1 MLLPVFRKR
10 ITTSMAI
17 LLGFGL
23 TILIGGLLLML
34 PICSRQGEMTP
45 FLDAVFTSTSAV
57 CVTGL
62 VVHDTMTWW
71 SPIGQALILI
81 LIQIGGMGI
90 ITLSA
95 LVSMAAR
102 RKIGMMQRAA
112 IQDSIG
118 GNQLGGIVAMTLF
131 IVKTMLLMELGGAV
145 LLSFRFIP
153 RYGRW
158 KGIGFSLFH
167 AVSAFCNAGFDL
179 MGEQG
184 PFSSLTG
191 FSSDVLVNLTV
202 CILIILGGIGFF
214 TWKDAAEYRFRVKRY
229 RMQTKAVLLMSLALI
244 LLPFLFF
251 FSLEYQDLPL
261 RERILSS
268 FFQSVTPRTAGFNTE
283 DYAAMSGSGQ
293 ALTIILMLIG
303 GSPGSTA
310 GGMKV
315 TTVFVIFAVF
325 TSVFSRTGQ
334 PSAFGRGIP
343 DAAIRQAVAI
353 LIVYLILF
361 LTGGMIIS
369 GIEDLPL
376 GTCLFET
383 ASAIGTVG
391 LTLGITSTLGRTS
404 KLILILLMFIGRTG
418 GLTIARAFIR
428 DQMVT
433 SQGRR
438 YPMDSIAVG

>member
-261 RERILSS
+261 AISGKTGTAQESKSKPSHALFISYAPSDDPTVAMAVRIGNGYSS
-268 FFQSVTPRTAGFNTE
+268 TNTTLVGRDIYQYIFNLADKNQLLDGKAHT
-283 DYAAMSGSGQ
+283 DA
-293 ALTIILMLIG
+293 I
-303 GSPGSTA
+303 
-310 GGMKV
+310 
-315 TTVFVIFAVF
+315 
-325 TSVFSRTGQ
+325 TSV
-334 PSAFGRGIP
+334 
-343 DAAIRQAVAI
+343 
-353 LIVYLILF
+353 
-361 LTGGMIIS
+361 
-369 GIEDLPL
+369 
-376 GTCLFET
+376 
-383 ASAIGTVG
+383 
-391 LTLGITSTLGRTS
+391 
-404 KLILILLMFIGRTG
+404 
-418 GLTIARAFIR
+418 
-428 DQMVT
+428 MV
-433 SQGRR
+433 
-438 YPMDSIAVG
+438 D